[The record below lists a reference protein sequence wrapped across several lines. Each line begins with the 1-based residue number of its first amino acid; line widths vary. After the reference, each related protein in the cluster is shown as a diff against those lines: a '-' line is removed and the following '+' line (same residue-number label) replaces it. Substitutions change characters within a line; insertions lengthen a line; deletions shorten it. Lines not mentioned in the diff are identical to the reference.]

1 MHFCMDELRS
11 IAHIGALLPQIV
23 AALFWVVGKVWSQA
37 ADESTSREGANMRK
51 QDDRLEFRL
60 S

>member
-1 MHFCMDELRS
+1 MHFCIDELRS

-23 AALFWVVGKVWSQA
+23 AVLFWAAGKAWS
-37 ADESTSREGANMRK
+37 
-51 QDDRLEFRL
+51 RL